1 MPRYAT
7 LGLMTG
13 LLLALPQAS
22 AQGVG
27 SPKTGL
33 AYARQNCAE
42 CHAVEKGGWESPNP
56 DAPSFQ
62 SIAQTQGFSWIA
74 LSAFLQT
81 PHKTMPNFLLQPQD
95 REDVIA
101 LILSLKPE

>member
-1 MPRYAT
+1 MPRHAT
-7 LGLMTG
+7 IGLMIG
-13 LLLALPQAS
+13 LLLGLPQAS

-27 SPKTGL
+27 SPKAGL

-56 DAPSFQ
+56 DATSFQ
-62 SIAQTQGFSWIA
+62 SIAEAQGFSWIA
-74 LSAFLQT
+74 LSTFLQT
-81 PHKTMPNFLLQPQD
+81 PHKTMPNFVLGQED

-101 LILSLKPE
+101 HILSLKAK